1 MAKKTTKVGG
11 AKAKKTTKVGG
22 VKAKKTSKV
31 GVAKVKKTT
40 KVGRVNTEKVDGAKV
55 EGVTLT
61 IDGQKLTVPRGT
73 TLLQA
78 AQGAGT
84 EVPHYCYHPGLSSP
98 AMCRLCLVEVEGA
111 PKLLPSCTTTV
122 ADGQVVL
129 TQSADATRMRR
140 GVLEFYLLNH
150 PLDCPICDQS
160 GECDLQDYVFA
171 EGREH
176 GRGREAK
183 RVLGR
188 DDFGGDI
195 LFYGDRCV
203 MCTRCVRFMEEI
215 EEKPLL
221 TVVERGSRAVIDTF
235 FDEGLEQSDWAGN
248 VVDICPVGALVSK
261 DFLHKA
267 RAWDLEHT
275 SSICPNCSQGCNIE
289 LHTRDNLVHRMKPRT
304 NLEVNGHWICDYGR
318 GRYEWLNRGDRLEA
332 PLVRGEE
339 RNMAMGWT
347 AALEALKERIDTLG
361 KSSVKAVVSPFWSNE
376 DLGAVSR
383 LVKTLGGGSVVFRSP
398 RAEEEIALLGYE
410 GLARRKALAPNVLGA
425 ELLGCTRVG
434 DDAGQGGLEDLVD
447 HDGVVLVLGDALDDQ
462 PEGFASNAALVV
474 YLGAYTSS
482 ALASADFQFPI
493 TTFAEQEGTFTNHAG
508 RVQRFSPALSGPGT
522 ARPVWLVLGALLG
535 ALQDEEGPSR
545 AEQAFG
551 LVAKAV
557 KSYQGLDYETI
568 GAQGAPS
575 GARVPVPGD

>member
-1 MAKKTTKVGG
+1 MAKKAT
-11 AKAKKTTKVGG
+11 AKPA
-22 VKAKKTSKV
+22 
-31 GVAKVKKTT
+31 
-40 KVGRVNTEKVDGAKV
+40 
-55 EGVTLT
+55 GVTLT
-61 IDGQKLTVPRGT
+61 IDGQELTVPVGT

-122 ADGQVVL
+122 ADGQVVH
-129 TQSADATRMRR
+129 TQSDDATRMRQ

-183 RVLGR
+183 RVFGR
-188 DDFGGDI
+188 DDLGGDI

-203 MCTRCVRFMEEI
+203 MCTRCVRFMNEI

-221 TVVERGSRAVIDTF
+221 TVVERGNRAVIDTF

-275 SSICPNCSQGCNIE
+275 PSICPNCSQGCNID
-289 LHTRDNLVHRMKPRT
+289 LHTRDNLVHRMKPRI

-318 GRYEWLNRGDRLEA
+318 SRYEWLNRGDRLEVPVMNA
-332 PLVRGEE
+332 EG
-339 RNMAMGWT
+339 RNTAMDWT
-347 AALEALKERIDTLG
+347 TALEALKVRIGALG

-383 LVKTLGGGSVVFRSP
+383 LVETLGGGSVVFRSA
-398 RAEEEIALLGYE
+398 RAEEEVVLQGYE
-410 GLARRKALAPNVLGA
+410 GLARRKALAPNGQGA

-434 DDAGQGGLEDLVD
+434 DDLGQGGLEDLMD
-447 HDGVVLVLGDALDDQ
+447 HEGVVLVLGDALDDQ
-462 PEGFASNAALVV
+462 PEDFAPNAGLVL

-482 ALASADFQFPI
+482 ALASVDFQLPV

-508 RVQRFSPALSGPGT
+508 RVQRFWPALSGPGA
-522 ARPVWLVLGALLG
+522 ARPAWLVLGALVG
-535 ALQDEEGPSR
+535 ALQGEDGPNT
-545 AEQAFG
+545 AEKSFD
-551 LVAKAV
+551 LVAQAI
-557 KSYQGLDYETI
+557 KSYKGLDYETI
-568 GAQGAPS
+568 GAQGGPS
-575 GARVPVPGD
+575 GAPVPVPGD

>member
-1 MAKKTTKVGG
+1 MAKKAT
-11 AKAKKTTKVGG
+11 AKPA
-22 VKAKKTSKV
+22 
-31 GVAKVKKTT
+31 
-40 KVGRVNTEKVDGAKV
+40 
-55 EGVTLT
+55 GVTLT
-61 IDGQKLTVPRGT
+61 IDGQELTVPVGT

-122 ADGQVVL
+122 SDGQVVH
-129 TQSADATRMRR
+129 TQSDDATRMRQ

-183 RVLGR
+183 RVFGR
-188 DDFGGDI
+188 DDLGGDI

-203 MCTRCVRFMEEI
+203 MCTRCVRFMNEI

-221 TVVERGSRAVIDTF
+221 TVVERGNRAVIDTF
-235 FDEGLEQSDWAGN
+235 FDEGLEKSDWAGN

-275 SSICPNCSQGCNIE
+275 PSICPNCSQGCNID
-289 LHTRDNLVHRMKPRT
+289 LHTRDNLVHRMKPRI

-318 GRYEWLNRGDRLEA
+318 SRYEWLNRGDRLEVPVMNA
-332 PLVRGEE
+332 EG
-339 RNMAMGWT
+339 RNTAMSWT
-347 AALEALKERIDTLG
+347 TALEALKVRIGALG

-383 LVKTLGGGSVVFRSP
+383 LVETLGGGSIVFRSAW
-398 RAEEEIALLGYE
+398 AEEEVVLQGYE
-410 GLARRKALAPNVLGA
+410 GLARRKALAPNGHGA

-434 DDAGQGGLEDLVD
+434 DDLGQGGLEDLMD
-447 HDGVVLVLGDALDDQ
+447 HEGVVLVLGDALDDQ
-462 PEGFASNAALVV
+462 PEDFAPNAGLVL

-482 ALASADFQFPI
+482 ALASVDFQLPV

-508 RVQRFSPALSGPGT
+508 RVQRFWPALSGPGA
-522 ARPVWLVLGALLG
+522 ARPAWLVLGALVG
-535 ALQDEEGPSR
+535 ALQGEDGPNT
-545 AEQAFG
+545 AEKAFD
-551 LVAKAV
+551 LVAQAI
-557 KSYQGLDYETI
+557 KSYKGLDYETI
-568 GAQGAPS
+568 GAHGGPS
-575 GARVPVPGD
+575 GAPVPVPVPGD

>member
-1 MAKKTTKVGG
+1 MAKKTTKVQ
-11 AKAKKTTKVGG
+11 AR
-22 VKAKKTSKV
+22 
-31 GVAKVKKTT
+31 
-40 KVGRVNTEKVDGAKV
+40 GRDPDDRRTGNSRCPV
-55 EGVTLT
+55 
-61 IDGQKLTVPRGT
+61 GT

-122 ADGQVVL
+122 SDGQVVH
-129 TQSADATRMRR
+129 TQSDDATRMRQ

-183 RVLGR
+183 RVFGR

-203 MCTRCVRFMEEI
+203 MCTRCVRFMNEI

-221 TVVERGSRAVIDTF
+221 TVVERGNRAVIDTF

-275 SSICPNCSQGCNIE
+275 PSICPNCSQGCNIE
-289 LHTRDNLVHRMKPRT
+289 SAHPGQPGTPHETPNQ
-304 NLEVNGHWICDYGR
+304 
-318 GRYEWLNRGDRLEA
+318 
-332 PLVRGEE
+332 
-339 RNMAMGWT
+339 
-347 AALEALKERIDTLG
+347 
-361 KSSVKAVVSPFWSNE
+361 
-376 DLGAVSR
+376 
-383 LVKTLGGGSVVFRSP
+383 LGGER
-398 RAEEEIALLGYE
+398 
-410 GLARRKALAPNVLGA
+410 
-425 ELLGCTRVG
+425 
-434 DDAGQGGLEDLVD
+434 
-447 HDGVVLVLGDALDDQ
+447 ALD
-462 PEGFASNAALVV
+462 L
-474 YLGAYTSS
+474 
-482 ALASADFQFPI
+482 
-493 TTFAEQEGTFTNHAG
+493 
-508 RVQRFSPALSGPGT
+508 
-522 ARPVWLVLGALLG
+522 
-535 ALQDEEGPSR
+535 
-545 AEQAFG
+545 
-551 LVAKAV
+551 
-557 KSYQGLDYETI
+557 
-568 GAQGAPS
+568 
-575 GARVPVPGD
+575 

>member
-1 MAKKTTKVGG
+1 MAEKTSKGGG
-11 AKAKKTTKVGG
+11 AKID
-22 VKAKKTSKV
+22 
-31 GVAKVKKTT
+31 
-40 KVGRVNTEKVDGAKV
+40 E
-55 EGVTLT
+55 VTLT
-61 IDGQKLTVPRGT
+61 IDGQEVTVPQGT

-78 AQGAGT
+78 AQGVGT

-111 PKLLPSCTTTV
+111 PKLLPSCTTAV

-129 TQSADATRMRR
+129 TQSDEATRMRR

-176 GRGREAK
+176 GRGRDAK

-188 DDFGGDI
+188 DDFGGDV

-203 MCTRCVRFMEEI
+203 MCTRCVRFMDEI
-215 EEKPLL
+215 EENPLL
-221 TVVERGSRAVIDTF
+221 TVVERGNRSVIDTF
-235 FDEGLEQSDWAGN
+235 FEEGLDQAAWGGN

-261 DFLHKA
+261 EFLHKA

-275 SSICPNCSQGCNIE
+275 PSICPNCSQGCNIE
-289 LHTRDNLVHRMKPRT
+289 LHTRDNLVHRMKPRA

-332 PLVRGEE
+332 PVVLTEGGDS
-339 RNMAMGWT
+339 AMGWK
-347 AALEALKERIDTLG
+347 AALEALKARIDAVAEN
-361 KSSVKAVVSPFWSNE
+361 SVKAIVSPFWSNE

-383 LVKTLGGGSVVFRSP
+383 LVESLGGGVVFRSP
-398 RAEEEIALLGYE
+398 QADEEIALSGYE
-410 GLARRKALAPNVLGA
+410 GLARRKGLAPNERGA
-425 ELLGCTRVG
+425 ELLGCVRVG
-434 DDAGQGGLEDLVD
+434 DDAGQGGLDDFAD
-447 HDGVVLVLGDALDDQ
+447 HEGVVLVLGDSLDDQ
-462 PEGFASNAALVV
+462 LERFAPNAALVV

-482 ALASADFQFPI
+482 ALASADFQFPV
-493 TTFAEQEGTFTNHAG
+493 TTFAEQEGTFTNHIG
-508 RVQRFSPALSGPGT
+508 RVQRFWPALKGPGA
-522 ARPVWLVLGALLG
+522 ARPAWLVLGALLA

-545 AEQAFG
+545 AEQAFALVVNSVEPYEG
-551 LVAKAV
+551 L
-557 KSYQGLDYETI
+557 SYESI
-568 GAQGAPS
+568 GAGGGAT
-575 GARVPVPGD
+575 GEPVPLAGD

>member
-1 MAKKTTKVGG
+1 MAKKAT
-11 AKAKKTTKVGG
+11 AKPA
-22 VKAKKTSKV
+22 
-31 GVAKVKKTT
+31 
-40 KVGRVNTEKVDGAKV
+40 
-55 EGVTLT
+55 GVTLT
-61 IDGQKLTVPRGT
+61 IDGQELTVPVGT

-122 ADGQVVL
+122 SDGQVVH
-129 TQSADATRMRR
+129 TQSDDATRMRQ

-171 EGREH
+171 EGRVH

-183 RVLGR
+183 RVFGR
-188 DDFGGDI
+188 DDLGGDI

-203 MCTRCVRFMEEI
+203 MCTRCVRFMNEI

-221 TVVERGSRAVIDTF
+221 TVVERGNRAVIDTF

-275 SSICPNCSQGCNIE
+275 PSICPNCSQGCNID
-289 LHTRDNLVHRMKPRT
+289 LHTRDNLVHRMKPRI

-318 GRYEWLNRGDRLEA
+318 SRYEWLNRGDRLELPVMNA
-332 PLVRGEE
+332 EG
-339 RNMAMGWT
+339 RNTAMSWT
-347 AALEALKERIDTLG
+347 TALEALKVRIGALG

-383 LVKTLGGGSVVFRSP
+383 LVETLGGGSIVFRSA
-398 RAEEEIALLGYE
+398 RAEEEVVLQGYE
-410 GLARRKALAPNVLGA
+410 GLARRKALAPNGHGA

-434 DDAGQGGLEDLVD
+434 DDLGQGGLEDLMD
-447 HDGVVLVLGDALDDQ
+447 HEGVVLVLGDALDDQ
-462 PEGFASNAALVV
+462 PEDFSPNAGLVL

-482 ALASADFQFPI
+482 ALASVDFQLPV

-508 RVQRFSPALSGPGT
+508 RVQRFWPALSGAGA
-522 ARPVWLVLGALLG
+522 ARPAWLVLGALVG
-535 ALQDEEGPSR
+535 ALQGEDGPNT
-545 AEQAFG
+545 AEKAFD
-551 LVAKAV
+551 LVAQAI
-557 KSYQGLDYETI
+557 KSYKGLDYETI
-568 GAQGAPS
+568 GAQGGPSEAP
-575 GARVPVPGD
+575 VPVPGD